1 MSTDDEFD
9 EYTEVFEA
17 VYAAMHDAALM
28 ANTTARITPPVL
40 YQALGN
46 LRAAAGA
53 LTEILPS
60 ITRAARAGA
69 EQLTLQDSDG
79 GNPHQQLADS
89 LTTLDDATRTAHN
102 LLNLLDTAQGKVGS
116 VGYSDGD

>member
-1 MSTDDEFD
+1 MSTDAEFD
-9 EYTEVFEA
+9 EYTEAFEA
-17 VYAAMHDAALM
+17 VYAAMHDAALI

-60 ITRAARAGA
+60 LTRSTRAGA
-69 EQLTLQDSDG
+69 DGLTLQDSDG
-79 GNPHQQLADS
+79 GDPQQHLTDT
-89 LTTLDDATRTAHN
+89 LTTLEDATRTAHT
-102 LLNLLDTAQGKVGS
+102 LLALLDTAQSKVGS
-116 VGYSDGD
+116 VGYHE